1 MGRFSWYSDA
11 RVPVFAV
18 VFLTAILACHRE
30 THLQRLARSGT
41 RNAEGRLT
49 GFSWSP
55 FVAKRS
61 LNANQRAAVASVSEA
76 ISEEHSHYGRHAEAV
91 ANFVAG
97 NDARA
102 LQLLLAIPEESRTAA
117 IWTDLATVQM
127 NRAASGSAPAI
138 VDAIAAADSAL
149 ILNPQSAEAHFNR
162 ALAIEKLG
170 LRDAAAEA
178 WRRYL
183 EIDPGSAWADE
194 ARTHLQPLATPLP
207 TFEPALAERRE
218 KIARGDRQAAQY
230 LLEHFPHETRS
241 YAETEALG
249 GWGESGDP
257 MLLSVAREIGRELAI
272 RGDAGLKMTVERIVR
287 AGAEDRMRLARAHAS
302 LTAGRRALRAAPT
315 RAEPLFRD
323 AATLFEQAKSP
334 MVWEARYFAATA
346 AFTQNRPA
354 QARDE
359 LRALLASTPEP
370 MRSLR
375 ASILWQLAL
384 TEAAFSDWGATL
396 RALEEGAVLFD
407 RIGESYDAAVLR
419 QLMSE
424 LYDLIGDQHAAWKI
438 RGQVLRVIG
447 RTTNLRT
454 QNAISSISNDA
465 AIQKHWRVAISL
477 LNLEIDMAARADDR
491 PSHADALLRRAFANH
506 QLHRDAKT
514 ASDLAA
520 AKMVGAE
527 MTDPGLRER
536 NVADT
541 MALEALVTTD
551 ARQAIP
557 KLDAAIDF
565 HRRRGRLMFLPNFYL
580 ARGLAHRAVGNEA
593 LARADIDAGI
603 RSLEDGRDTIADT
616 LSRFGCLD
624 AGEDLF
630 LEAISDALTRGD
642 VTAAFAYAERSRARA
657 LLDSLKVPATTAPPR
672 DTAIVE
678 FVSLRDRVVVFV
690 RTAHDLLPIDLHLQ
704 PQVVATQAVEMRNAF
719 ADNSKSVADV
729 RSRCLY
735 EQLIEPILPSV
746 GNLRTFIFVTD
757 ASTAAIP
764 FAALRGPDGRYLM
777 ERYTIGFAP
786 SAAIY
791 LRTVPPPV
799 GRPSRALVVANSNS
813 LRAVKE
819 EAHVVASLYPHPT
832 VLGDADATF
841 DAFKREAPAAQ
852 IIHFAGHADSADD
865 GAAATSLS
873 MPGLYDVRQLE
884 RVSLAPNAV
893 VVLAACNTARGEMR
907 WSEGPLSA
915 ARACLAGGAR
925 SVVATL
931 WKVDDNESARFF
943 PMLHAHLAAGLAPID
958 ALRQTQL
965 EWIRRS
971 PDRVSMWAAVQAIG
985 R

>member
-1 MGRFSWYSDA
+1 MS
-11 RVPVFAV
+11 
-18 VFLTAILACHRE
+18 
-30 THLQRLARSGT
+30 
-41 RNAEGRLT
+41 

-55 FVAKRS
+55 IVAKRS
-61 LNANQRAAVASVSEA
+61 LNVNQRATAASVSAA
-76 ISEEHSHYGRHAEAV
+76 IGEDHSHDGRHADAV
-91 ANFVAG
+91 ADFVAG

-102 LQLLLAIPEESRTAA
+102 LQLLLAIPEEARTAA
-117 IWTDLATVQM
+117 MWNDLAAVQM
-127 NRAASGSAPAI
+127 NRAASGSASAI

-149 ILNPQSAEAHFNR
+149 ISDPQSAEARFNR

-194 ARTHLQPLATPLP
+194 ARTHLQPLARPLS

-218 KIARGDRQAAQY
+218 TIARGDGQAARY
-230 LLEHFPHETRS
+230 LVEHFPHETRS

-249 GWGESGDP
+249 AWGESGNAVQLD
-257 MLLSVAREIGRELAI
+257 LARVIGRELAV
-272 RGDAGLKMTVERIVR
+272 RGDAGLQMAVERMVR
-287 AGAEDRMRLARAHAS
+287 AGAEDRTRLARAHAS
-302 LTAGRRALRAAPT
+302 LAAGRRALRATPT

-323 AATLFEQAKSP
+323 AAALFEQANSP
-334 MVWEARYFAATA
+334 MAWEARYFAATA
-346 AFTQNRPA
+346 VFTQNRPA

-359 LRALLASTPEP
+359 LRVLLASTPEP

-384 TEAAFSDWGATL
+384 SEAAFSDWGATL
-396 RALEEGAVLFD
+396 RALEDGAALFD

-424 LYDLIGDQHAAWKI
+424 LYDLIGDRQAAWKV

-465 AIQKHWRVAISL
+465 AIRKQWRVAISM

-506 QLHRDAKT
+506 ELHRDAET
-514 ASDLAA
+514 ARDLAA
-520 AKMVGAE
+520 AKMIGAR
-527 MTDPGLRER
+527 MTDPGLRDR

-541 MALEALVTTD
+541 MAVEALVTTD

-557 KLDAAIDF
+557 RLDAAIGF
-565 HRRRGRLMFLPNFYL
+565 HRRQGRMMFLPNFHL
-580 ARGLAHRAVGNEA
+580 ARGRAHRALGNEV

-603 RSLEDGRDTIADT
+603 RSLEDGRDTIADA

-630 LEAISDALTRGD
+630 LEAIADALARDD
-642 VTAAFAYAERSRARA
+642 VAAAFAYAERSRARA
-657 LLDSLKVPATTAPPR
+657 LLDSVKAPASDAPPD
-672 DTAIVE
+672 DTAIIE
-678 FVSLRDRVVVFV
+678 FVSLPDRVVAFV
-690 RTAHDLLPIDLHLQ
+690 RTADDLRVIDFHWQ
-704 PQVVATQAVEMRNAF
+704 PQFVAVAATEMRNAF
-719 ADNSKSVADV
+719 ADGSTAVAHA
-729 RSRCLY
+729 RSRRLY
-735 EQLIEPILPSV
+735 DQLIAPVLPSA
-746 GNLRTFIFVTD
+746 GNRRTLIFVPD
-757 ASTAAIP
+757 ATTAAIP
-764 FAALRGPDGRYLM
+764 FAALRAPDGRYLV
-777 ERYTIGFAP
+777 ERYAIGFAP
-786 SAAIY
+786 SAAIH
-791 LRTVPPPV
+791 LRTVPPPS
-799 GRPSRALVVANSNS
+799 GRPARALVVANSDS
-813 LRAVKE
+813 LRAVAD
-819 EAHVVASLYPHPT
+819 EARVIANLYPQPT
-832 VLGDADATF
+832 VLRDAEATF
-841 DAFKREAPAAQ
+841 DAFAREAPAAQ
-852 IIHFAGHADSADD
+852 IIHFAGHAGSVED

-873 MPGLYDVRQLE
+873 MPGLVDVRQLE
-884 RVSLAPNAV
+884 RVRLAPNAV

-907 WSEGPLSA
+907 WSEGSLSA

-931 WKVDDNESARFF
+931 WKVDDGESARFF
-943 PMLHAHLAAGLAPID
+943 PRLHVHLAAGLVPID

-971 PDRVSMWAAVQAIG
+971 PDQVSMWAAVQAIG